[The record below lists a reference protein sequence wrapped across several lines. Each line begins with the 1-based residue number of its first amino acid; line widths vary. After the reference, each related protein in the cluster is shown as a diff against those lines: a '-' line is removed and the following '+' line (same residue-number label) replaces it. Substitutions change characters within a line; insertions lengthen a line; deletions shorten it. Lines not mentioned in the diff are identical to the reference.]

1 MYGKQSVI
9 ASPSPGVI
17 LSPSPGVIL
26 SPSLFVIL
34 SEAKDL
40 KTTEESYSG

>member
-9 ASPSPGVI
+9 ASPS
-17 LSPSPGVIL
+17 LFVIL

-40 KTTEESYSG
+40 KTTEESHSG